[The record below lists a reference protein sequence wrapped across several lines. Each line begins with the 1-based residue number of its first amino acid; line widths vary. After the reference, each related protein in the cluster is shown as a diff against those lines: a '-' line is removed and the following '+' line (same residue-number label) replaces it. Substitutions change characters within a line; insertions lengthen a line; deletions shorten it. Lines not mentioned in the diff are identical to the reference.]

1 MNEQQQ
7 LAVRPLD
14 PVDFYGQTLTV
25 IDRAGKPYVA
35 MRPIVEGMDITWP
48 PQFKKLT
55 DEPERWGTVTI
66 MVTGQSADGKERDMV
81 CIPLKKLT
89 AWLMTLQPSRLDEV
103 VAAKVLIYQNEC
115 DDMLWD
121 YWTKGVAVNPRAI
134 SADPT
139 VLGLPDFCNPGDAAR
154 AWGEQ
159 YDRAKA
165 AEAAT
170 KQLVAKVEADAPKVT
185 FAEQLAVSKGTI
197 LIGDLAKLITA
208 QIGYKIGQQKLFEVL
223 RERGD
228 IMRAPGRDLLPSQKA
243 VEAGWLVVREG
254 TREGSDGGTYLTRT
268 TRVTGKGQAHYL
280 AVFARLVA
288 LPRLPA

>member
-1 MNEQQQ
+1 
-7 LAVRPLD
+7 
-14 PVDFYGQTLTV
+14 VDFYGQALTV
-25 IDRAGKPYVA
+25 IDREGKPYVA
-35 MRPIVEGMDITWP
+35 MRQIVEGMTLAWP

-55 DEPERWGTVTI
+55 DEPDRWGTVTM
-66 MVTGQSADGKERDMV
+66 MVTVQSADGKERDMV

-89 AWLMTLQPSRLDEV
+89 GWLMTLQPSRMDEA
-103 VAAKVLIYQNEC
+103 VAAKVLTYQNEC
-115 DDMLWD
+115 DDALWA
-121 YWTKGVAVNPRAI
+121 YWSRGVAVNPRAI
-134 SADPT
+134 SLDAA
-139 VLGLPDFCNPGDAAR
+139 PDFDDAIAMAEAWIAQKRAR
-154 AWGEQ
+154 M
-159 YDRAKA
+159 A
-165 AEAAT
+165 AEAQA
-170 KQLVAKVEADAPKVT
+170 KQLSAKVEEDAPKVT

>member
-1 MNEQQQ
+1 
-7 LAVRPLD
+7 
-14 PVDFYGQTLTV
+14 VDFYGQALTV
-25 IDRAGKPYVA
+25 IDREGKPYVA
-35 MRPIVEGMDITWP
+35 MRQIVEGMTLAWP

-55 DEPERWGTVTI
+55 DEPDRWGTVTM
-66 MVTGQSADGKERDMV
+66 MVTVQSADGKERDMV

-89 AWLMTLQPSRLDEV
+89 GWLMTLQPSRMDEA
-103 VAAKVLIYQNEC
+103 VAAKVLTYQNEC
-115 DDMLWD
+115 DDALWA
-121 YWTKGVAVNPRAI
+121 YWSRGVAVNPRAI
-134 SADPT
+134 SLDAA
-139 VLGLPDFCNPGDAAR
+139 PDFDDAIAVAEAWIAQKRAR
-154 AWGEQ
+154 M
-159 YDRAKA
+159 A
-165 AEAAT
+165 AEAQA
-170 KQLVAKVEADAPKVT
+170 KQLSAKVEADAPKVT

-243 VEAGWLVVREG
+243 VEAGWLVVRES